1 MTCDPVAMERFGCE
15 RCWPEFAEAAWDAR
29 SHLKPL
35 EFIVD
40 DTHLI
45 VRLLACEGCVQKFL
59 SIMTETIDWVD
70 GDDPQHWVSIPV
82 TPDEASKLVAA
93 GEDGLHQ
100 ALGGLGPQRRSLH
113 HDAPKGAAE
122 TSYWASGISIRRHV

>member
-1 MTCDPVAMERFGCE
+1 MGTEHRGCD
-15 RCWPEFAEAAWDAR
+15 RCWPDIAEAAWDAR
-29 SHLKPL
+29 SHLKRL

-45 VRLLACEGCVQKFL
+45 VSLLACEACGQKFL

-93 GEDGLHQ
+93 GEKRLHQ
-100 ALGGLGPQRRSLH
+100 VLSDIDHDRRSLH
-113 HDAPKGAAE
+113 RDAPKGSVA
-122 TSYWASGISIRRHV
+122 TSYWASGISIAWHD